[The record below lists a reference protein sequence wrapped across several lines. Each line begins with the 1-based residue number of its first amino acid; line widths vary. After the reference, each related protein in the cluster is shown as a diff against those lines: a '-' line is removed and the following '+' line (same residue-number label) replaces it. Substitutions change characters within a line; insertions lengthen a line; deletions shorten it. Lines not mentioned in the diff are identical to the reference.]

1 MLATRLA
8 PSLEYLGIDPAKSVV
23 GQLRRELPRA
33 AFEVARVRVGVRVGL
48 GLGSYNRK
56 PKPEP

>member
-1 MLATRLA
+1 LLATRLA

-33 AFEVARVRVGVRVGL
+33 AFEVGAAHTLRA
-48 GLGSYNRK
+48 
-56 PKPEP
+56 E